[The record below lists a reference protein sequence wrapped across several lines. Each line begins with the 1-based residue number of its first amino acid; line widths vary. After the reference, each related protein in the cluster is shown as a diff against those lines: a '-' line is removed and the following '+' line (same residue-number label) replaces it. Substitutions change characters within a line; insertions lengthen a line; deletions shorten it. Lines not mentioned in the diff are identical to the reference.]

1 MLSVRKEEK
10 STGRL
15 HKDGGIAVNVVMKSE
30 CCPLDRKRSLLVRP
44 HKDGDVAVN
53 VVMKSE
59 CCPLDRKRSLLVVS
73 TRMVVLL

>member
-1 MLSVRKEEK
+1 MLSVRQEEK

-15 HKDGGIAVNVVMKSE
+15 HKDGGA
-30 CCPLDRKRSLLVRP
+30 
-44 HKDGDVAVN
+44 AVN